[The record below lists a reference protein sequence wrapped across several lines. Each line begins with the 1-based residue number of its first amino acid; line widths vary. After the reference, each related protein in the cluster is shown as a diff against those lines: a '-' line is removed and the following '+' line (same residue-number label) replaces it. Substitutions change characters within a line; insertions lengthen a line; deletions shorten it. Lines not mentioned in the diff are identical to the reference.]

1 MRELK
6 YKEIEEYLSINL
18 RPEIVFEEYD
28 NNNCLLLR
36 MEQIEVFTFIK
47 ENEFL
52 APEDIETYYGE
63 SMISECYYPYIRLIL
78 TNTTPIGTIDDA
90 TESKYY
96 PIHLNK
102 IFMDNGLQKVLVKE

>member
-6 YKEIEEYLSINL
+6 YNEIEEYLSINP
-18 RPEIVFEEYD
+18 RAEMVFEEYD

-36 MEQIEVFTFIK
+36 MEQVEVFTFIK

-52 APEDIETYYGE
+52 APEDVETYYGE
-63 SMISECYYPYIRLIL
+63 YMISECYHPYIRLIL
-78 TNTTPIGTIDDA
+78 TNTIPIGAINDV